1 MNRSAHVLLS
11 SHALV
16 GLMLGAG
23 LLLQSGVVLSADAA
37 QSGVAIG
44 EWPTYGHDAGG
55 MRFSPLTQIDAGNV
69 AKLQRM
75 WVYHMRPATAA
86 TAAAAAPALPA
97 APAEAAQALAEGVAA
112 PAALAQFLRRRA
124 ASRFSASQTTPLVVG
139 GRMYISTP
147 YRHIVALQPE
157 TGQEI
162 WNHELPGP
170 GLPSLRGVEYWPGDR
185 THGARIVFGTRDGSL
200 IALDAA
206 TGEPAAGFG
215 VAGVVDMKTPDV
227 IPATGNAASPMTQ
240 YGMTS
245 PPLVWRNLVITGAA
259 VQEYPALGS
268 AGDVRAWDVL
278 TGKLAWTFH
287 TVPRE
292 GEFGH
297 DTWEGDSWKNRS
309 GVNAWG
315 FITADAVRGI
325 VYVPLGAPSWDRYGG
340 DRHGDNLF
348 STSLV
353 ALDARTGKR
362 LWHFQLVHH
371 DVWDMDLSA
380 PPLLF
385 DATQNGRKV
394 PAVALVSKSG
404 MYFVFNR
411 VTGKP
416 LLPIEERP
424 VPASNV
430 PGEQAAKTQPFPT
443 VTPPYARQTFSIDD
457 VAKVTPELEAY
468 CRKWIEQYKMQGGSQ
483 PYQPIRGD
491 LPSIV
496 FPGHQGGA
504 NWGGASY
511 SPALDL
517 LFVNANNLGQ
527 VEQLLPRP
535 DGSYTAGGDGSGRF
549 MQADTKLN
557 CQQPPWGTLTAI
569 RASTGAIAWQVPLGV
584 TDSLPAALQKT
595 GRQNIG
601 GSIAT
606 ASGLVFIGATD
617 DARIRAFDAKSGS
630 ELWAFKLEASAHATP
645 ITYLGKDGKQYVAV
659 VGTGGSFL
667 DSPIDSDALSVF
679 ALP

>member
-1 MNRSAHVLLS
+1 MNRLAHGLS
-11 SHALV
+11 HSHALA

-23 LLLQSGVVLSADAA
+23 LLLQSGAVLSAGSAV
-37 QSGVAIG
+37 S
-44 EWPTYGHDAGG
+44 EWPTYGHDSGG
-55 MRFSPLTQIDAGNV
+55 MRFSPLTQINTANV
-69 AKLQRM
+69 AKLQRA
-75 WVYHMRPATAA
+75 WVYHMRPAN
-86 TAAAAAPALPA
+86 APAV
-97 APAEAAQALAEGVAA
+97 APSPFPGPPPEAAQAAAEGVAP

-124 ASRFSASQTTPLVVG
+124 ASRFSASESTPLVVG
-139 GRMYISTP
+139 GRMVVSTP

-157 TGQEI
+157 TGQEL
-162 WNHELPGP
+162 WDYEVPGP

-185 THGARIVFGTRDGSL
+185 SHGARIVFGTRDGRL
-200 IALDAA
+200 IALEAA
-206 TGEPAAGFG
+206 TGKPAAGFG
-215 VAGVVDMKTPDV
+215 TDGVIDMKTPDV
-227 IPATGNAASPMTQ
+227 MPSTAGNASPMVQ

-259 VQEYPALGS
+259 VQEFPALGT

-278 TGKLAWTFH
+278 TGKQVWTFH
-287 TVPRE
+287 TVPRA

-309 GVNAWG
+309 GVNVWG
-315 FITADAVRGI
+315 FITADVQRGI
-325 VYVPLGAPSWDRYGG
+325 VYVPTGAPAWDRYGG

-348 STSLV
+348 SSSLV
-353 ALDARTGKR
+353 ALDARNGKR

-371 DVWDMDLSA
+371 DIWDMDLSA

-385 DATQNGRKV
+385 EATQNGRKV

-404 MYFVFNR
+404 LYFVFNR

-430 PGEQAAKTQPFPT
+430 PGEQAAKTQPFP
-443 VTPPYARQTFSIDD
+443 VATPPYAKQSFSGSD
-457 VAKVTPELEAY
+457 VATVTPELEAY
-468 CRKWIEQYKMQGGSQ
+468 CRKWIEENRMQGGP

-491 LPSIV
+491 VPSIV

-517 LFVNANNLGQ
+517 LFVNANNLAQ
-527 VEQLLPRP
+527 VEQLVPRP
-535 DGSYTAGGDGSGRF
+535 DGSYTAGGPAMGRF
-549 MQADTKLN
+549 MQADTRLP

-569 RASTGAIAWQVPLGV
+569 RASTGAIAWQVPLGI
-584 TDSLPAALQKT
+584 TDNLPEAVQKT

-601 GSIAT
+601 GSITT

-617 DARIRAFDAKSGS
+617 DNRIRAFEAKTGA